1 MPSRPKINTR
11 VVKTLIRC
19 WVPAWVG
26 VVLMLIHPSL
36 QRIGQASFFMIMI
49 QMMCPPAGIETIFIF
64 TAFSLWLGML
74 LAWGWGS
81 IVMKAA
87 YSARPAADYQA
98 QLQHLQQVASQ
109 RANQSGL
116 PIATEAQALVYEGYM
131 LDARVSAVFLVLGI
145 SFIYCISL
153 LRMKNPKFIF
163 TQLFGIIITDIYLT
177 IGPLL
182 PAFNGTLPTLIIEP
196 ASIGLGLAFVASLLL
211 FPQSTSHV
219 TLDAMEKIVD
229 MLKIP
234 LKTTME
240 GPVEE
245 EKEAQVLAGFNATK
259 QGLLGQWN
267 ELQPMVGFLKLDL
280 SIGRWNDK
288 DITSVVQ
295 DLRKAF
301 IGTTNLLNFQ
311 ISRLGGT
318 LQSQKALALEP
329 PTTSSSEDNV
339 EEAEST
345 VTSLREKIKGH
356 KDIGFH
362 QLNEFSVF
370 LKAINDS
377 DNAAIRNE
385 TLTMLYENSTEVIEA
400 SIEALD
406 SVKECFH
413 TVNTARM
420 FSRPSQETQ
429 EQHVKRSETAL
440 ENLRAARASFV
451 EKTTEQLLEANAELF
466 DDNGK
471 VKAMNTHLRH
481 RFRAVMFGMIF
492 EEHIL
497 GVVDGILPLLENSAS
512 HYKNKTRTRI
522 WFPAGIRSIGK
533 WIFRRSEKA
542 PVSAETL
549 FGDPDEIVDQS
560 QVLQDKL
567 GIARGM
573 KKRPGSKLGR
583 TISCFYR
590 FLVSPDSLYAIR
602 MVVVSIAVVIPAVI
616 PHTAGFFYKQRGIWA
631 LIMAQT
637 TMLAYM
643 ADFTYSVIG
652 RAIGTVVG
660 GVLGLVAWYI
670 GSGKGDGNPFGLA
683 AIIGVMLVPILYAR
697 VFLPRQFVI
706 PVIMGAATFLLVIGY
721 GYDYKHVVSYGLP
734 GYGYE
739 IFWRRLLLVLIGLAA
754 SIIVQIL
761 PRPVSATRHVSR
773 ALSNSIRTLCDHYAL
788 LLSSLG
794 ESHNPGL
801 QAVVG
806 QLSIQL
812 SSSLGALDMLIA
824 LIRLEISTT
833 NFDSAALRKIKT
845 LCLELNYSLGRL
857 LYITSSLSIEYQELL
872 SREVGLRSHHAIGDV
887 MAVLGVIEQSL
898 KTGDALP
905 EVLPT
910 PLVKRCFD
918 HWVKADIN
926 LVMSMAKVKEEEYR
940 KFCTALSSYLRFLG
954 AVDDLVLVM
963 KETLGEAHVVS
974 RELLH
979 QI

>member
-1 MPSRPKINTR
+1 
-11 VVKTLIRC
+11 
-19 WVPAWVG
+19 
-26 VVLMLIHPSL
+26 
-36 QRIGQASFFMIMI
+36 MITHRLI

-64 TAFSLWLGML
+64 TAFSLWLGMF

-87 YSARPAADYQA
+87 YAARPASDYQA
-98 QLQHLQQVASQ
+98 QLQRLEQVASQ

-116 PIATEAQALVYEGYM
+116 PVATEAQALVYEGYM

-145 SFIYCISL
+145 LFIYCISL

-163 TQLFGIIITDIYLT
+163 TQIFGIIITDIYLT

-182 PAFNGTLPTLIIEP
+182 PTFNGTLPTSIIEP

-219 TLDAMEKIVD
+219 TLDAMENIID
-229 MLKIP
+229 LLKIP
-234 LKTTME
+234 LQTTME

-245 EKEAQVLAGFNATK
+245 KKEAQVLAGFNATK

-318 LQSQKALALEP
+318 LQSQKALALDP
-329 PTTSSSEDNV
+329 PTTASSEG
-339 EEAEST
+339 EETEAA
-345 VTSLREKIKGH
+345 VTSLREKILSR

-362 QLNEFSVF
+362 QLSEFSVF

-377 DNAAIRNE
+377 DSAEIRNE
-385 TLTMLYENSTEVIEA
+385 TLTMLHENSTEVIQA

-413 TVNTARM
+413 TVNTARL
-420 FSRPSQETQ
+420 FGRPSQETQ
-429 EQHVKRSETAL
+429 EQHVERNESAL
-440 ENLRAARASFV
+440 ENLRAARAAFV
-451 EKTTEQLLEANAELF
+451 EKTTEDLLEANAELF
-466 DDNGK
+466 DVNGK
-471 VKAMNTHLRH
+471 VVKAMNTHLRH

-492 EEHIL
+492 EEHLL
-497 GVVDGILPLLENSAS
+497 GVVDGILPLLENTAS
-512 HYKNKTRTRI
+512 HYKDKTRTRI
-522 WFPAGIRSIGK
+522 WFPARIRSIAK

-542 PVSAETL
+542 PVRAETP

-560 QVLQDKL
+560 EVLQDKL
-567 GIARGM
+567 GIARGI

-583 TISCFYR
+583 AISGFYR

-616 PHTAGFFYKQRGIWA
+616 PHTAGFFYRERGLWA
-631 LIMAQT
+631 LIMGQT

-660 GVLGLVAWYI
+660 GVLGLVAWYV
-670 GSGKGDGNPFGLA
+670 GSGNGDGNPFGLA

-697 VFLPRQFVI
+697 LFFPRQLMI
-706 PVIMGAATFLLVIGY
+706 PVIMGSATFLLVVGY
-721 GYDYKHVVSYGLP
+721 GYDYK
-734 GYGYE
+734 
-739 IFWRRLLLVLIGLAA
+739 
-754 SIIVQIL
+754 
-761 PRPVSATRHVSR
+761 
-773 ALSNSIRTLCDHYAL
+773 
-788 LLSSLG
+788 
-794 ESHNPGL
+794 
-801 QAVVG
+801 
-806 QLSIQL
+806 
-812 SSSLGALDMLIA
+812 
-824 LIRLEISTT
+824 
-833 NFDSAALRKIKT
+833 
-845 LCLELNYSLGRL
+845 
-857 LYITSSLSIEYQELL
+857 
-872 SREVGLRSHHAIGDV
+872 
-887 MAVLGVIEQSL
+887 
-898 KTGDALP
+898 
-905 EVLPT
+905 
-910 PLVKRCFD
+910 
-918 HWVKADIN
+918 
-926 LVMSMAKVKEEEYR
+926 
-940 KFCTALSSYLRFLG
+940 
-954 AVDDLVLVM
+954 
-963 KETLGEAHVVS
+963 
-974 RELLH
+974 
-979 QI
+979 